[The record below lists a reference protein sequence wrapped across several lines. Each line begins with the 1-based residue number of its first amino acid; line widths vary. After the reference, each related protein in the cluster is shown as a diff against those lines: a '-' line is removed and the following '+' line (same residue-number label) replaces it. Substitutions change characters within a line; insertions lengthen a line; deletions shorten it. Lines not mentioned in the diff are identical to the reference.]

1 MQLKVRKKFMFVLCG
16 VLLAAIAVF
25 FAACKNSEQEQEK
38 LLTDVK
44 AETAV
49 LFRRSLWK
57 YS

>member
-1 MQLKVRKKFMFVLCG
+1 MFVLCG

-57 YS
+57 EIFIM